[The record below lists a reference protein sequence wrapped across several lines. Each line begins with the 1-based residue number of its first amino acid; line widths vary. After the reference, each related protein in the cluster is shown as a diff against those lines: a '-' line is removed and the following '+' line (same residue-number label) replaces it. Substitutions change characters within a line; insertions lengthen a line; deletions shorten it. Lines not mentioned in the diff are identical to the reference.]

1 MPTVEKQLA
10 FALRWL
16 TKAKSDLAVARVVLQ
31 QGPEMEPWLAAYHA
45 QQAAE
50 KSLKALLIARSI
62 EPGRKHD
69 LVELSEDLPPGLT
82 PGASD
87 EELARLSKYS
97 SDVRYAGP
105 FEQLKEPTWEEAETA
120 TAVARRVFDSATA
133 QIAGR

>member
-1 MPTVEKQLA
+1 MPTVEKQVA
-10 FALRWL
+10 FALRWME
-16 TKAKSDLAVARVVLQ
+16 KAKSDLAVARLILQ
-31 QGPEMEPWLAAYHA
+31 RGPEMEPWLAAYHA

-69 LVELSEDLPPGLT
+69 LVELSEDLPVGLT
-82 PGASD
+82 PGASP

-105 FEQLKEPTWEEAETA
+105 FDQSKEPTWEEAEA
-120 TAVARRVFDSATA
+120 AVAVAIRIVDAATA
-133 QIAGR
+133 QIRGK